1 MVLKQI
7 SIKRLLLWVLPSRRL
22 LRLTTYLVCV
32 CLVSAAIA
40 ARAGYAHANEAAL
53 EFGEQLSGLEDLTQG
68 ANVILVNGERFHRV
82 NAFVDAPV
90 GLVLDRI
97 QKDCETAPGLLGQ
110 AASEVASSNQKAL
123 DKYHLSPNIL
133 RGIVRHEEEGRG
145 MVACFT
151 DSRASGLAGLADAAK
166 RFAKTSNL
174 GEFGHF
180 RYAFARH
187 TDDGGTMVTTL
198 WADTELNLSTMFPAH
213 GDAAGADS
221 SVLPRPATSR
231 RVLAASAEGQP
242 YALRLYDTADGAAS
256 VRRFYEGW
264 FHKQGWIPAGKAQQG
279 GFSYL
284 RADGYQVFVTI
295 SERKGRTAVG
305 LIEAGGSITSTTVS
319 AQ

>member
-1 MVLKQI
+1 M
-7 SIKRLLLWVLPSRRL
+7 RLLSWILPSRRL
-22 LRLTTYLVCV
+22 VRLTTYLVCV
-32 CLVSAAIA
+32 CLVSAALA
-40 ARAGYAHANEAAL
+40 ARVAYAKANEAAL
-53 EFGEQLSGLEDLTQG
+53 EFGEQLSGLEDLTRG

-82 NAFVDAPV
+82 NAFVADSV

-97 QKDCETAPGLLGQ
+97 QKDCETTPGLLGQ
-110 AASEVASSNQKAL
+110 AASEAERSNRKAL
-123 DKYHLSPNIL
+123 DKYHLSPNIM

-151 DSRASGLAGLADAAK
+151 DARASGFAGLADAAK

-180 RYAFARH
+180 RYAFARR

-198 WADTELNLSTMFPAH
+198 WADTELNLSTMFPAR
-213 GDAAGADS
+213 GDAAGSDS

-231 RVLAASAEGQP
+231 RVLAASAEAEP
-242 YALRLYDTADGAAS
+242 YALRLYDTAAGAAS
-256 VRRFYEGW
+256 VRRFYEDW
-264 FHKQGWIPAGKAQQG
+264 LQKHGWISAGKAQQG

-284 RADGYQVFVTI
+284 RDDGYQVIVTI

-305 LIEAGGSITSTTVS
+305 LVEAGRPEGSMTSVS
-319 AQ
+319 VQ

>member
-1 MVLKQI
+1 MN
-7 SIKRLLLWVLPSRRL
+7 IKRLLSWILPSRRL

-40 ARAGYAHANEAAL
+40 GRAAYAKANEAAL
-53 EFGEQLSGLEDLTQG
+53 EFGEQLSGLEDLTRG

-82 NAFVDAPV
+82 IAFVDDSV
-90 GLVLDRI
+90 GSVLDRI
-97 QKDCETAPGLLGQ
+97 QKDCETTPGLLGQ
-110 AASEVASSNQKAL
+110 AAREVASSHQKAL
-123 DKYHLSPNIL
+123 DEYHLSPHIL

-151 DSRASGLAGLADAAK
+151 DSKRSGLAGLADAAK
-166 RFAKTSNL
+166 RFAKAANL

-180 RYAFARH
+180 RYAFARR
-187 TDDGGTMVTTL
+187 TDEGGTMVTTL

-213 GDAAGADS
+213 GDAAGVDS

-231 RVLAASAEGQP
+231 RVLAASAEGQS

-256 VRRFYEGW
+256 VRRFYEDW
-264 FHKQGWIPAGKAQQG
+264 FQKHGWIPAGKAQQG

-284 RADGYQVFVTI
+284 RADGFQVILTV
-295 SERKGRTAVG
+295 SEHKGRTAVG

>member
-1 MVLKQI
+1 M
-7 SIKRLLLWVLPSRRL
+7 SIRRLLSWILPSRRL
-22 LRLTTYLVCV
+22 LRLTAYLVCV

-40 ARAGYAHANEAAL
+40 ARAAYAKAKEAAL

-82 NAFVDAPV
+82 NAFVDASV

-97 QKDCETAPGLLGQ
+97 QRDCETTPGFLGQ

-123 DKYHLSPNIL
+123 DKYHLSPHIL

-151 DSRASGLAGLADAAK
+151 DSRSSGLAGLAALADAAK
-166 RFAKTSNL
+166 RFEKTSNL
-174 GEFGHF
+174 GEFGRF
-180 RYAFARH
+180 RYAFARR

-198 WADTELNLSTMFPAH
+198 WMDTELNLSTMFPPR

-221 SVLPRPATSR
+221 SVLPRPPTSR

-256 VRRFYEGW
+256 VRRFYEDW

-284 RADGYQVFVTI
+284 RADGYQVIVTI

-305 LIEAGGSITSTTVS
+305 LIEAGGSMTSTTVS